1 MSKFLNLVELA
12 IVVVLGSAEDEKMFF
27 TFIFMKSKLK
37 IELTTH
43 LDLVV
48 KMHA

>member
-1 MSKFLNLVELA
+1 MSKFFNLVELA

-27 TFIFMKSKLK
+27 TFTFMKSKLK
-37 IELTTH
+37 NELTTH

-48 KMHA
+48 KMYA